1 MPEIKKTGAAATTK
15 SALNTKTGRISSGT
29 TTTSTIGYAPIE
41 DSKERYDP
49 DIEDR
54 KKLGKTPLELYTDY
68 LPEECEECI
77 FYVKNSNQDKVKEDE
92 SVYYCQLR
100 ALNGTAQFG
109 GFNIM
114 EPKTWKCPL
123 LPINECERLVKTRN
137 NHLKRIKELEVAVFG
152 SHKGDNDGFYP

>member
-1 MPEIKKTGAAATTK
+1 MAKITKNTVPTPVMGA
-15 SALNTKTGRISSGT
+15 ISSKS

-41 DSKERYDP
+41 VSTERYDP

-54 KKLGKTPLELYTDY
+54 KELGKTPLELYVDD
-68 LPEECEECI
+68 LPEKCEECI

-100 ALNGTAQFG
+100 SLNGTAQFG
-109 GFNIM
+109 GVNIM

-123 LPINECERLVKTRN
+123 VPINECERLVKMRN
-137 NHLKRIKELEVAVFG
+137 NHLNRIKALEDKVFG
-152 SHKGDNDGFYP
+152 SNKGNNDGFYP